1 MIRLNQARQHSE
13 YVNMKRNKVKE
24 KSNKRRINWKMVETQ
39 NVAANSVCSDISLAH
54 ESDADEFPPDA
65 APDDGRARGRRGD
78 EDGWRGQGGG
88 GEDGDDGEG
97 NGALDRCPLPAR
109 PDRRMP
115 PFFPPH
121 QATYRI
127 ASPHALF
134 ARPAMHGPGDT
145 PKEGQTSNTALGLQ
159 ALSSRESPAS
169 RLFTFITI
177 LTLRI
182 PPQTIREE

>member
-1 MIRLNQARQHSE
+1 MSPLIPSARTSLSLTSPTPTSSLPTRLQ
-13 YVNMKRNKVKE
+13 M
-24 KSNKRRINWKMVETQ
+24 T
-39 NVAANSVCSDISLAH
+39 
-54 ESDADEFPPDA
+54 DELGA
-65 APDDGRARGRRGD
+65 GGVTRTAGGGR
-78 EDGWRGQGGG
+78 GG

-145 PKEGQTSNTALGLQ
+145 PKEGQTSNTALSLQ

-182 PPQTIREE
+182 PPQTIREEKK